1 MGITAGLEE
10 LAIPLGV
17 DHVFLARRVR
27 QVAIPSSLSAQD
39 A

>member
-1 MGITAGLEE
+1 MDITAGLEE
-10 LAIPLGV
+10 SAIPIGV

-27 QVAIPSSLSAQD
+27 QAATLSNPSAQG

>member
-1 MGITAGLEE
+1 MDITAGLEE
-10 LAIPLGV
+10 SAVPIDV

-27 QVAIPSSLSAQD
+27 RVVMPSSPSAQG

>member
-10 LAIPLGV
+10 LAVPLGV
-17 DHVFLARRVR
+17 DHVFHARRVK
-27 QVAIPSSLSAQD
+27 QVAIPSSLSAQG